1 MKFYQ
6 LGFRYLQ
13 RKKGKTILLLIVLI
27 LVNSMILG
35 TSMILRTTNE
45 SKQAMQEKTN
55 SKIVAEITSKD
66 SKITENEVNKI
77 ETLED
82 VSSIN
87 RIGRQEVFPNDFA
100 PVTLN
105 TSTNEENLKIALLS
119 YDDLEKD
126 SPFSEM
132 QYRLSSGD
140 YIKHEK
146 KGAVINANLANQN
159 ELKVGDTIE
168 LSTENGTKVS
178 VQIIGIFMS
187 AGNVEKDQPT
197 ETTAVNRIENQV
209 FIDNSTYKE
218 LFKEAEFEKLC
229 VYSKRPEKLDVL
241 ETSLQKIFGNDVE
254 LSTSDTLYQQ
264 MSAPLEQ
271 ISKVANLM
279 LVLTLVT
286 GTVVVS
292 LLLCMW
298 MRTRQKEVAK
308 GTVLCNGEDITKK
321 GLNYHRKHN
330 ISLVFQNYN
339 LIDYLTTVENV
350 KLGGSGNAEKLLEEV
365 GIGKEYWQRNVL
377 QLSGGQQQRVAIA
390 RALASDAH
398 VLLAD
403 EPTGNL
409 DETTADEIIA
419 LLKKTAH
426 ELGKCVVVVTHS
438 KHLAEEA
445 DEILEIKNGAISFL
459 SD

>member
-87 RIGRQEVFPNDFA
+87 RIGRQEVFPNNFA

-132 QYRLSSGD
+132 QYRLASGD
-140 YIKHEK
+140 YIKREK

-187 AGNVEKDQPT
+187 AGNAEKDQPS
-197 ETTAVNRIENQV
+197 ETTAVNRIENQI

-218 LFKEAEFEKLC
+218 LFKEAEFEKIC
-229 VYSKRPEKLDVL
+229 IYSKRPEKLDVL

-298 MRTRQKEVAK
+298 MRTRQKEVAIFMSLGK
-308 GTVLCNGEDITKK
+308 TKSEIFLQTLLEAGSVFTLSVLGATAIGKLFSGVCKRHYRFRNSNRKSESGFADTRYWNVVPFRRCSYFGGIVLFHSSDITSKPK
-321 GLNYHRKHN
+321 RY
-330 ISLVFQNYN
+330 ISKN
-339 LIDYLTTVENV
+339 
-350 KLGGSGNAEKLLEEV
+350 GGIVHEFFW
-365 GIGKEYWQRNVL
+365 IGKAFCVQK
-377 QLSGGQQQRVAIA
+377 A
-390 RALASDAH
+390 RKKYSLIVDCFCNQYLASCRCG
-398 VLLAD
+398 
-403 EPTGNL
+403 EQ
-409 DETTADEIIA
+409 
-419 LLKKTAH
+419 
-426 ELGKCVVVVTHS
+426 KCQY
-438 KHLAEEA
+438 
-445 DEILEIKNGAISFL
+445 
-459 SD
+459 